1 MKIILENN
9 IGSTKYKYCLVLC
22 GDGTIDN
29 PRWCIANFSN
39 KKPAVKILNFL
50 NWHQKRFG
58 EFATI
63 EDCATR
69 LANACSQAKI
79 NYMPGV

>member
-9 IGSTKYKYCLVLC
+9 ISSTKYKYCLVSIENTRC
-22 GDGTIDN
+22 
-29 PRWCIANFSN
+29 CIANFSN
-39 KKPAVKILNFL
+39 KKHAVKILNFL
-50 NWHQKRFG
+50 NWYQKRFG

-79 NYMPGV
+79 NYMPGL

>member
-1 MKIILENN
+1 MKL
-9 IGSTKYKYCLVLC
+9 
-22 GDGTIDN
+22 TIDN

-39 KKPAVKILNFL
+39 KKHAIKILNFL
-50 NWHQKRFG
+50 NWYQKMFG

-69 LANACSQAKI
+69 LANTCSQSKI
-79 NYMPGV
+79 SYTPGV